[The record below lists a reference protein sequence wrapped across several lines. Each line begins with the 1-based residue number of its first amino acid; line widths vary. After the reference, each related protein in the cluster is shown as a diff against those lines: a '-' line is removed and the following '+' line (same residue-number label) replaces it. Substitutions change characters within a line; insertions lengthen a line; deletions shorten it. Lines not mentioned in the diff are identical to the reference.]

1 MSTPV
6 GPVVERP
13 KNRFIDPK
21 VLMKIQNLELVARF
35 VVEGF
40 VNGLHRS
47 PYLGF
52 SVDFAE
58 YREYRPGDEIRR
70 IDWNVFS
77 RLDKLYVKLFEG
89 ETNTKVLVLLDV
101 SGSMNYGS
109 AEIKKIDYARILAAC
124 LSYFAYQQRDGVGL
138 LTFDTEIR
146 SHIPSSRRRGQMMNI
161 LAEIDRIQPSLETE
175 FRKPL
180 RFLAEYLTRRGLIV
194 LISDLYDEPQN
205 IVAGL
210 KQLKSK
216 GNDIIVFHIMDNFE
230 LTFPFEDMAQFE
242 DMETKRKLHVIP
254 EYLRTQYLVILD
266 EHMKEIKKELSGSR
280 IDYVLMDTSKPLD
293 AGLFS
298 YLAARIKTQ

>member
-1 MSTPV
+1 MSTPI
-6 GPVVERP
+6 VEQP

-21 VLMKIQNLELVARF
+21 VLMKIQNLELVARS

-40 VNGLHRS
+40 VQGLHRS

-52 SVDFAE
+52 SVDFAS
-58 YREYRPGDEIRR
+58 YRQYMPGDEIRR

-77 RLDKLYVKLFEG
+77 RSDKLYIKLYEG
-89 ETNTKVLVLLDV
+89 ETNTRVLVLLDI

-109 AEIKKIDYARILAAC
+109 GEVKKIDYARILAAC
-124 LSYFAYQQRDGVGL
+124 LTYFSYHQRDGVGL
-138 LTFDTEIR
+138 LTFDTQIR
-146 SHIPSSRRRGQMMNI
+146 SHVPSGRRRGQLMTI
-161 LAEIDRIQPSLETE
+161 LAEIDRIQPSESTE

-180 RFLAEYLTRRGLIV
+180 QFLAEYLTRRGVIV
-194 LISDLYDEPQN
+194 LISDLYDEPEN

-210 KQLKSK
+210 KVLKAK

-254 EYLRTQYLVILD
+254 EYLRTQYLGILKD
-266 EHMKEIKKELSGSR
+266 HMERIRKELSGMR
-280 IDYVLMDTSKPLD
+280 VDYCLIDTSKPLD
-293 AGLFS
+293 AALFS
-298 YLAARIKTQ
+298 YLAARSKSI

>member
-1 MSTPV
+1 MSTPI
-6 GPVVERP
+6 VEQP

-21 VLMKIQNLELVARF
+21 VLMKIQNLELVARS

-40 VNGLHRS
+40 VQGLHRS

-52 SVDFAE
+52 SVDFAS
-58 YREYRPGDEIRR
+58 YRQYMPGDEIRR

-77 RLDKLYVKLFEG
+77 RSDKLYIKLYEG
-89 ETNTKVLVLLDV
+89 ETNTRVLVLLDI

-109 AEIKKIDYARILAAC
+109 GEVKKIDYGRILAAC

-146 SHIPSSRRRGQMMNI
+146 SHIPSSRRRGQLMTI
-161 LAEIDRIQPSLETE
+161 LAEIDRIQPSELTE

-180 RFLAEYLTRRGLIV
+180 QFLAEYLTRRGVIV
-194 LISDLYDEPQN
+194 LISDLYDEPEN
-205 IVAGL
+205 IISGL
-210 KQLKSK
+210 KVLKAK
-216 GNDIIVFHIMDNFE
+216 GNDIIIFHIMDNFE

-254 EYLRTQYLVILD
+254 EYLRTQYLNILKD
-266 EHMKEIKKELSGSR
+266 HMERIRKELSGLR
-280 IDYVLMDTSKPLD
+280 VDYCLIDTSKPLD
-293 AGLFS
+293 AALFS
-298 YLAARIKTQ
+298 FLAARGKSI